1 MSPQTADPAAPER
14 SLWRRWPFR
23 LALLT
28 VLLVVGLAL
37 GACGGGGET
46 GNGGG
51 ATSAGAG
58 ATSAGGGATSAGGGA
73 TGAYGGATASG
84 GTVGLNQLP
93 SATEELGT
101 TQGNP

>member
-1 MSPQTADPAAPER
+1 MSLRRPLTARAIPHG
-14 SLWRRWPFR
+14 WPFR
-23 LALLT
+23 LALLA
-28 VLLVVGLAL
+28 VLLAVGLAL

-51 ATSAGAG
+51 GATSAGTSPTSARG
-58 ATSAGGGATSAGGGA
+58 AATSAGGGATEG
-73 TGAYGGATASG
+73 G

-101 TQGNP
+101 TEGNP